1 MDFQF
6 SISKRMEI
14 AGSHQLSLD
23 YDSKCRNIHGHNWI
37 IVVYCGATHLNHNG
51 MIIDFKHIKNL
62 IHDRLDHQHIN
73 DVIPDI
79 NPTAENMAAWIL
91 CEMNKKFDE
100 LNPLDGADGRCYKVT
115 VQESEGNIACCTLGG
130 CGGKL

>member
-6 SISKRMEI
+6 SISKRMEV

-37 IVVYCGATHLNHNG
+37 ITVYCGANHLNHNG
-51 MIIDFKHIKNL
+51 MIIDFKHIKKL

-73 DVIPDI
+73 DVLPDI

-100 LNPLDGADGRCYKVT
+100 LNLLDGADGKCYKVT

>member
-37 IVVYCGATHLNHNG
+37 IVVYCGANHLNHNG

-62 IHDRLDHQHIN
+62 IHDRLDHRHIN
-73 DVIPDI
+73 DIITDM

-91 CEMNKKFDE
+91 
-100 LNPLDGADGRCYKVT
+100 DGADGVCYKVT